1 MIREEG
7 TMKGKLIGL
16 LLVLPLVGAE
26 PAGYKYWSAAELKD
40 LAKPLPNKS
49 DSKTSSENMGNFGV
63 DHALTVHREG
73 SGVAELHEKES
84 DLMVII
90 SGNAEL
96 VVGGT
101 MPGAKPTAAAEVRGP
116 SIDGGV
122 RQKLSPG
129 DIVHIPPKTPHQLLL
144 DPGAQ
149 VTYFTL
155 KVKE

>member
-1 MIREEG
+1 
-7 TMKGKLIGL
+7 MKSKLIGL

-26 PAGYKYWSAAELKD
+26 PAGFKYWSAADLKS
-40 LAKPLPNKS
+40 LAKPLPNKF
-49 DSKTSSENMGNFGV
+49 DSKTSSKNMGNFGV
-63 DHALTVHREG
+63 DHALVMHREG
-73 SGVAELHEKES
+73 SGVAELHEKVS
-84 DLMVII
+84 DLMMII

-101 MPGAKPTAAAEVRGP
+101 MPGAKKTAVGEMRGP

-129 DIVHIPPKTPHQLLL
+129 DVVHVPPKTPHQVLV

-149 VTYFTL
+149 ITYFTL

>member
-1 MIREEG
+1 
-7 TMKGKLIGL
+7 MKSKLIGL
-16 LLVLPLVGAE
+16 LLVLPLVAAE
-26 PAGYKYWSAAELKD
+26 PAGYKYWSAAELKS
-40 LAKPLPNKS
+40 LARPLSTKI
-49 DSKTSSENMGNFGV
+49 DAKTSLENLGSFGTDRVMMG
-63 DHALTVHREG
+63 HREA
-73 SGVAELHEKES
+73 SGVAELHDTEA
-84 DLMVII
+84 DLMVIV

-101 MPGAKPTAAAEVRGP
+101 IRDAKTTDVGEVRGP

-129 DIVHIPPKTPHQLLL
+129 DIVHVAPKTPHQVLL

-149 VTYFTL
+149 LTYFVL